1 MNDSDT
7 LQRFLFD
14 SGDVRGELVQLD
26 SALQEALDKHDYPPA
41 LAALLGESLAAT
53 VLLSAT
59 LKMNGRVALQARGT
73 GSVSLLVAECNDQ
86 RGVRGIIHGS
96 ADNDQQQLGELLGQG
111 QLTIILEP
119 ENGQRYQG
127 IVPLESPNL
136 SGCLQ
141 DYFTRSEQL
150 STFILLACNGQQA
163 AGLMLQKM
171 PGSTRDSDL
180 WERVTQLAATTSQQ
194 ELLTL
199 APDELLH
206 RLFHEEQLQRYPTQ
220 PVAFYCHCSR
230 ERTENALH
238 TMGAQECY
246 EMLAKE
252 STIAVN
258 CQFCNQHYRFDQSD
272 LERLF
277 GPPERH

>member
-14 SGDVRGELVQLD
+14 HGDVRGELVHMQ
-26 SALQEALDKHDYPPA
+26 STLQEALNKHDYSPA
-41 LAALLGESLAAT
+41 LAALLGESLAAS

-59 LKMNGRVALQARGT
+59 LKMNGRVALQARGA

-96 ADNDQQQLGELLGQG
+96 AGADQQQLGELLGQG
-111 QLTIILEP
+111 QLTIVLEP

-127 IVPLESPNL
+127 IVPLESPDL

-141 DYFTRSEQL
+141 DYFSRSEQL
-150 STFILLACNGQQA
+150 STFIILACDGRQA

-171 PGSTRDSDL
+171 PGNARDSDL
-180 WERVTQLAATTSQQ
+180 WERVTQLAGTTTDQ

-199 APDELLH
+199 SPDELLH
-206 RLFHEEQLQRYPTQ
+206 RLFHEEQLQRYPVQ

-230 ERTENALH
+230 ERTEEALH
-238 TMGAQECY
+238 TMGAAECY
-246 EMLAKE
+246 ELLSEKT
-252 STIAVN
+252 TIDVN
-258 CQFCNQHYRFDQSD
+258 CQFCNQHYRFEQSD